1 MTLKPT
7 AQQQRILEEAAKG
20 TDLVIEALAGTG
32 KSTTLRLIAESQPH
46 RSFRYVVFNKSQ
58 RKAAASSMPKN
69 VEARTGNSLAW
80 EFVSAVYQNYGVDL
94 PKRLDSSTGQ
104 YLTTG
109 KDIAA
114 HFKIEEY
121 EITRTVKP
129 QRGDPFEV
137 TETLSPAKAV
147 AHLKRAIQKFCISRD
162 PELTINHFDPTISY
176 PGTAASDARRLWS
189 DLSDIYG
196 KMQISHDHIVKLWA
210 KSFRDLSISLK
221 DAKKRFDVLMIDEA
235 QDTNPVFGGVYDQQ
249 SHMQR
254 IYVGDQ
260 HQAIYGFRGAEDELQ
275 KVEIP
280 TRLPLTESWRFGP
293 GIALPANLFLEKLQS
308 NKSVMGRGK
317 EVGVITPTGSMLL
330 PEVVLCRTNAGALK
344 AIFERLDAGQVVRV
358 AKDYKE
364 DLLSLLDSLAWF
376 FGFLRKKPKIH
387 ADLEKYS
394 SAEELQEAIDN
405 KEETKKITELF
416 TLIREKSYQPVRAKL
431 ESLDGYNRK
440 DSIEVITA
448 HKAKGSEW
456 DRVQIYTDFWG
467 YRRDPET
474 GKKIPPKDEEF
485 RLAYVSVTR
494 AMKEID
500 LGSLSYIMESDSED
514 SEDSED

>member
-1 MTLKPT
+1 MTFTPT
-7 AQQQRILEEAAKG
+7 AQQKRIIEEAAKG

-58 RKAAASSMPKN
+58 QEEAASKMPKN

-80 EFVSAVYQNYGVDL
+80 EFVNSVYQKHKVDL
-94 PKRLDSSTGQ
+94 PKRLESPAGQ

-109 KDIAA
+109 REIAE
-114 HFKIEEY
+114 HFKIQRY

-129 QRGDPFEV
+129 QKGAPFELK
-137 TETLSPAKAV
+137 ETLSPAKAI
-147 AHLKRAIQKFCISRD
+147 AHLKKAIQKFCISTD

-196 KMQISHDHIVKLWA
+196 RMQISHDHIVKLWA
-210 KSFRDLSISLK
+210 KSFRDLSISIK
-221 DAKKRFDVLMIDEA
+221 NAEKTFDVLMIDEA
-235 QDTNPVFGGVYDQQ
+235 QDTNPVFGGVYAQQ
-249 SHMQR
+249 TRMQR

-260 HQAIYGFRGAEDELQ
+260 YQAIYGFRGAEDELQ
-275 KVEIP
+275 KVEIT

-293 GIALPANLFLEKLQS
+293 GIAKPANLFLAKLGS
-308 NKSVMGRGK
+308 DKTISGMR
-317 EVGVITPTGSMLL
+317 EEFGVIAPTGSMFL
-330 PEVVLCRTNAGALK
+330 PEVVLCRTNAGALR
-344 AIFERLDAGQVVRV
+344 AIFERIDAGQVVKV
-358 AKDYKE
+358 GKDYKK
-364 DLLSLLDSLAWF
+364 DLLSLLDTLAWF
-376 FGFLRKKPKIH
+376 FGFLSKKPKIH

-394 SAEELQEAIDN
+394 SMEELQEAIDD
-405 KEETKKITELF
+405 KEETRKITELF
-416 TLIREKSYQPVRAKL
+416 TLIKEKGYQPVRAKL

-467 YRRDPET
+467 YRTDSET
-474 GKKIPPKDEEF
+474 GEKIPPKDEEF

-500 LGSLSYIMESDSED
+500 LGSLSYIMKSNSDDDDED
-514 SEDSED
+514 C